1 MTMMEQ
7 KIGFLYRVTVI
18 GADGR
23 VKDESVTRNLMP
35 MEAMNHLF
43 TACFASGAQ
52 NLSWYGGLFKTAYE
66 PDSADT
72 MQRVID
78 SALEFTQYESATR
91 PQIVFA
97 PAANGKVIG
106 APALVTFTAPGTV
119 YGGFLTTSPVKG
131 SASGLLGSIARFP
144 APKQLQAGDTLKLS
158 AEQYGIIV

>member
-18 GADGR
+18 GADGK

-43 TACFASGAQ
+43 TTCFASGAQ

-78 SALEFTQYESATR
+78 SALEFTQYESAT
-91 PQIVFA
+91 
-97 PAANGKVIG
+97 
-106 APALVTFTAPGTV
+106 PALVTFTAPGTV

>member
-1 MTMMEQ
+1 MMEQ

-18 GADGR
+18 GADGK

-43 TACFASGAQ
+43 TTCFASGAQ

-106 APALVTFTAPGTV
+106 APALVTFTDVT
-119 YGGFLTTSPVKG
+119 
-131 SASGLLGSIARFP
+131 
-144 APKQLQAGDTLKLS
+144 
-158 AEQYGIIV
+158 